1 MYYLV
6 IRNLGVQ
13 KCIDRNRAD
22 IYVSGHCYTCS
33 NDFPFIKEKLI
44 RRVWIRCGELPGP
57 RLLATIYYSDQ
68 DIIPAAGNKPDEEQD
83 QS

>member
-13 KCIDRNRAD
+13 KCIDSNQAD

-44 RRVWIRCGELPGP
+44 RRVWIRCGELPGS
-57 RLLATIYYSDQ
+57 RLLATIYYSEQ
-68 DIIPAAGNKPDEEQD
+68 DIIPAAGKKSDE
-83 QS
+83 

>member
-13 KCIDRNRAD
+13 KCIDSNRAD

-33 NDFPFIKEKLI
+33 NDFPFIKERLM
-44 RRVWIRCGELPGP
+44 RRVWIRCGELPGS
-57 RLLATIYYSDQ
+57 RLLATIYYSEQ
-68 DIIPAAGNKPDEEQD
+68 DIIPAAAKKSDEEHD